1 MSYNYKALYEK
12 QAQFYRKRPVA
23 KQILEL
29 AHSFLTWLFV
39 LGYVA
44 QWLKLISAETFI
56 PIEGFRTLLPLAI
69 CLLTVTALRMMIDRA
84 RPYSEDGTG
93 ITPLIKRKKTDRNS
107 CPSRHLAC
115 AVTIALICWHFSKV
129 EGIVLLVASLG
140 MGYTRFATGMHYLSD
155 LLIGGAVGLACGIL
169 TFIL

>member
-1 MSYNYKALYEK
+1 MSYHYKAIYEK
-12 QAQFYRKRPVA
+12 QAQFYNKRPVA
-23 KQILEL
+23 KQILVL
-29 AHSFLTWLFV
+29 AHLLLTWLFV
-39 LGYVA
+39 FGYAVR
-44 QWLKLISAETFI
+44 WLKLITAETFL
-56 PIEGFRTLLPLAI
+56 PMEGFRALFPLAI
-69 CLLTVTALRMMIDRA
+69 CFLTVTALRMMLDRA
-84 RPYSEDGTG
+84 RPYAEDGAG

-140 MGYTRFATGMHYLSD
+140 MGYTRFATGLHYLSD